1 MDRAAELA
9 CENVHHEPVLLHAR
23 EALEGAGSHDD
34 VEMHLVVCLHLGRG
48 TGNPGFDTALDLVCA
63 GHMLEA

>member
-1 MDRAAELA
+1 MLL
-9 CENVHHEPVLLHAR
+9 NIVLGL
-23 EALEGAGSHDD
+23 
-34 VEMHLVVCLHLGRG
+34 HLVVCLHLGRG